1 MRPTHP
7 SGTRERRGAAMSKR
21 SLWLLGAALFATGAQ
36 AQLFHDGPRG
46 EAVER
51 QLPGDQKFTPW
62 ARDPSVLGNQ
72 SGDHV
77 EVRDVAAVELE
88 TVKLTNVVPAIH
100 FESGVAEIPATTV
113 SSLRDTL
120 AKMRGRKNVR
130 LHLVGHADTQPLSPA
145 LAARYG
151 DNEGLSRE
159 RAGEVAEFL
168 QHALD
173 LPPEA
178 ISYEWAGDK
187 QPIASN
193 ATVEGRAQNRRVEVE
208 VWYDE
213 PKAGIARQE
222 VLVQEDFRRIK
233 VCRTEQVCR
242 LRYVDGQERRT
253 RVQNLVPP
261 LRFSA
266 DAIDVSAGFVEEIG
280 QALRNMSD
288 RHNVLVKFVGY
299 TDDSPLS
306 ERDERIYGTREGLSK
321 ARARRVALAV
331 QEALSL
337 PTAEIDSDG
346 RGSTRAV
353 GSNSTAQGRAMNR
366 RVEVEFWYDDPL
378 QDLPDEPQLCPAVGN
393 ETVVRVYD
401 PPWGAI
407 PRLELGENGKP
418 IVPAGYAET
427 LRRALADVA
436 GKMNAR
442 LRFVG
447 YTGNERLERRTALV
461 YEDDIGLSAA
471 RARRAMEA
479 VGADLP
485 PDTRLEF
492 EGRGYVQTDDVVN
505 AGFVQGP
512 TSHVVVQVVYDEIAE
527 RNDLDGVNITPL
539 TREIAPQNAFGLNMM
554 RITVDGEPIDDPG
567 RSSEDIQR
575 CTDVALQK
583 ASIQFGF
590 DNLEADRR
598 LAIAARPARVSLH
611 PSEDGL
617 IADPVHFTMYANY
630 SHYIDRAEVRIFDAA
645 ESREGSPLAV
655 VALNPAGSAEWQ
667 ASVGAFVAPARELTY
682 VLRAYGKGETFD
694 ETIPQPLWLV
704 YADGA
709 AGVAAAVA
717 QSAAAASEGAAPF
730 AAPASDAEAP
740 FDLLFD
746 APIPDA
752 SDDAESAPSAH
763 DAENAAP
770 AEGDDAAAE
779 TGASSDAAGASTNT
793 QPSVDAE
800 SQRLAYG
807 ENRLGLH
814 NIPLAS
820 GSVTVRGSAIPEGH
834 SVWVAGHPVPVD
846 ASGNFVAQ
854 EILPAG
860 VHTVEVAVLDDAGN
874 GELYLRDIELKHNDW
889 FYVGMADVTLSHNET
904 KGPIELLQGDNSTN
918 ELTSSADA
926 QLAFY
931 VNGKF
936 GDGWRLTASA
946 DTRDSPFSDLFS
958 NFLSK
963 SPESLFRR
971 IDPDYHYPT
980 FGDDGIVEEM
990 APTLGKFYVKAAHG
1004 DDYGLWGNFKVGYMD
1019 NELAQ
1024 VDRGLYGANAHYESE
1039 RTTKF
1044 GERKYAVDG
1053 FTAEPGTVSSY
1064 EEFRGTG
1071 GSLYYLRRQ
1080 DILTG
1085 SERVRVEIRDRASGL
1100 VSGVVNLTPGIDYNI
1115 DYLQGRILLSEP
1127 LSSTARDDLLIR
1139 GTSLPGD
1146 EAYLVVRYEYTP
1158 GFDQLDALSVG
1169 AQGHY
1174 WFGEHVKLGLT
1185 ANNNDQGDTN
1195 SSIDGADITVR
1206 MSSESWFKLQ
1216 DARTEGLIT
1225 STYSST
1231 DGGFGFSGSN
1241 DAFFQSVQQ
1250 AGGYRADVS
1259 VGLNDIFARTQGRV
1273 TVYKQELDAGYSAP
1287 GFMSTGA
1294 LENYGGTFRMPVT
1307 QKLSLNAKADRR
1319 VAELGLETKGQEV
1332 DVLYRLNERWGVST
1346 GVRDDLRVDRSPV
1359 VPLTQEQGDRKDAV
1373 VQAEYDSKG
1382 RWSAYGFV
1390 QDTLSVTGDREENG
1404 RVGTGGSYRFSEKL
1418 RINAEVSDGDLG
1430 TGGSLGTR
1438 YMPNERTTVYMNY
1451 ALENETAE
1459 AVLQP
1464 GAAGVGGGN
1473 LTTGVKTRLSDSTSV
1488 YLEER
1493 YRSASYMSGLTHST
1507 GVNLV
1512 PTQRLSFSASTDIGT
1527 LTDMRTGAETKRQA
1541 AAFSAG
1547 YGQGPLQVS
1556 SGVEYRTDDVEQP
1569 DLSFATRDTWL
1580 FRSNFKYQLSQAS
1593 RLVGKFNYSDSQSTL
1608 GQFYDGGYTE
1618 AVLGYAF
1625 RPVRNDRLNALF
1637 KYTYFYNM
1645 PTADQVTVNGS
1656 AAQFLQKSHVAAVD
1670 LTYDLTQRWTVGG
1683 KYAHRIGEMSLSRE
1697 DPAFFDNPANL
1708 FVLRADFRFLES
1720 WEGMIEGRTLQMPDL
1735 HDSRR
1740 GSVFVISRYLN
1751 KHVKI
1756 GVGYNFT
1763 DFSDELTDL
1772 SFDHHGVFLNMT
1784 GAM

>member
-1 MRPTHP
+1 MN
-7 SGTRERRGAAMSKR
+7 KR
-21 SLWLLGAALFATGAQ
+21 SLGLLGAALFATSAQ
-36 AQLFHDGPRG
+36 AQLFHDGARG

-51 QLPGDQKFTPW
+51 QLPGDQTLTPW
-62 ARDPSVLGNQ
+62 ARDPSVLGKQ
-72 SGDHV
+72 SGDRV

-113 SSLRDTL
+113 ASLRDTL

-145 LAARYG
+145 LAARFG

-173 LPPEA
+173 LPPDA

-193 ATVEGRAQNRRVEVE
+193 ATAEGRAQNRRVEVE

-213 PKAGIARQE
+213 PKAGVARQE

-261 LRFSA
+261 LRFSE
-266 DAIDVSAGFVEEIG
+266 DAIDVSASFVEEIG

-288 RHNVLVKFVGY
+288 RHNVLVKFIGF

-306 ERDERIYGTREGLSK
+306 ERDARIYGTREGLSK

-331 QEALSL
+331 QEALRL
-337 PTAEIDSDG
+337 PTAAIDSDG
-346 RGSTRAV
+346 RGSTRPV
-353 GSNSTAQGRAMNR
+353 GSNATAQGRAMNR

-378 QDLPDEPQLCPAVGN
+378 QDLPDEPQLCPAPGN
-393 ETVVRVYD
+393 ETVARVYD

-407 PRLELGENGKP
+407 PRLELGENGRA
-418 IVPAGYAET
+418 IVPPGYAET

-436 GKMNAR
+436 DKMNAR

-447 YTGNERLERRTALV
+447 YTGNERLERRTALI

-471 RARRAMEA
+471 RARRAMET
-479 VGADLP
+479 VGAELP

-492 EGRGYVQTDDVVN
+492 EGRGYVQSDDVVN

-512 TSHVVVQVVYDEIAE
+512 TSHVVVQVVYDEVAQ
-527 RNDLDGVNITPL
+527 RDDYDGVNITPL

-583 ASIQFGF
+583 ANIQFGF

-598 LAIAARPARVSLH
+598 LAVAARPARVSLH
-611 PSEDGL
+611 ASEDGL

-630 SHYIDRAEVRIFDAA
+630 SHYIDRAEVRIFDAS
-645 ESREGSPLAV
+645 ESREASPLAV
-655 VALNPAGSAEWQ
+655 VPLSPAGSGEWQ
-667 ASVGAFVAPARELTY
+667 ASVGSFVAPTRELKY

-694 ETIPQPLWLV
+694 ETTPQPLWLM

-709 AGVAAAVA
+709 GAAIA
-717 QSAAAASEGAAPF
+717 QSAAAALTREGDAPIP
-730 AAPASDAEAP
+730 APASDAEAP

-746 APIPDA
+746 APIPDS
-752 SDDAESAPSAH
+752 SDDEPAPS
-763 DAENAAP
+763 EPETESAAP
-770 AEGDDAAAE
+770 AEGEDAEADG
-779 TGASSDAAGASTNT
+779 TASSDA
-793 QPSVDAE
+793 QPSVDEE

-860 VHTVEVAVLDDAGN
+860 MHTVEVQVLDDAGN

-904 KGPIELLQGDNSTN
+904 SGPIELLQGDNSTN

-946 DTRDSPFSDLFS
+946 DTRDSPVGEMFS
-958 NFLSK
+958 NFLNK

-980 FGDDGIVEEM
+980 FGDDSIVEEM

-1039 RTTKF
+1039 QATKF
-1044 GERKYAVDG
+1044 GERRYAIDF

-1071 GSLYYLRRQ
+1071 GSLYYLRQQ

-1085 SERVRVEIRDRASGL
+1085 SERVRIEIRDRASGL

-1127 LSSTARDDLLIR
+1127 LSSTAKDDLLIR
-1139 GTSLPGD
+1139 GTALPGD

-1169 AQGHY
+1169 TQGHY

-1185 ANNNDQGDTN
+1185 ANNNSQGDTN

-1250 AGGYRADVS
+1250 AGSYRADVS
-1259 VGLNDIFARTQGRV
+1259 VGLNDFFARSQGRV
-1273 TVYKQELDAGYSAP
+1273 TS
-1287 GFMSTGA
+1287 
-1294 LENYGGTFRMPVT
+1294 
-1307 QKLSLNAKADRR
+1307 
-1319 VAELGLETKGQEV
+1319 
-1332 DVLYRLNERWGVST
+1332 
-1346 GVRDDLRVDRSPV
+1346 
-1359 VPLTQEQGDRKDAV
+1359 
-1373 VQAEYDSKG
+1373 
-1382 RWSAYGFV
+1382 
-1390 QDTLSVTGDREENG
+1390 
-1404 RVGTGGSYRFSEKL
+1404 
-1418 RINAEVSDGDLG
+1418 
-1430 TGGSLGTR
+1430 
-1438 YMPNERTTVYMNY
+1438 
-1451 ALENETAE
+1451 
-1459 AVLQP
+1459 
-1464 GAAGVGGGN
+1464 
-1473 LTTGVKTRLSDSTSV
+1473 
-1488 YLEER
+1488 
-1493 YRSASYMSGLTHST
+1493 
-1507 GVNLV
+1507 
-1512 PTQRLSFSASTDIGT
+1512 
-1527 LTDMRTGAETKRQA
+1527 
-1541 AAFSAG
+1541 
-1547 YGQGPLQVS
+1547 
-1556 SGVEYRTDDVEQP
+1556 
-1569 DLSFATRDTWL
+1569 
-1580 FRSNFKYQLSQAS
+1580 
-1593 RLVGKFNYSDSQSTL
+1593 
-1608 GQFYDGGYTE
+1608 
-1618 AVLGYAF
+1618 
-1625 RPVRNDRLNALF
+1625 
-1637 KYTYFYNM
+1637 
-1645 PTADQVTVNGS
+1645 
-1656 AAQFLQKSHVAAVD
+1656 
-1670 LTYDLTQRWTVGG
+1670 
-1683 KYAHRIGEMSLSRE
+1683 
-1697 DPAFFDNPANL
+1697 
-1708 FVLRADFRFLES
+1708 
-1720 WEGMIEGRTLQMPDL
+1720 
-1735 HDSRR
+1735 
-1740 GSVFVISRYLN
+1740 
-1751 KHVKI
+1751 
-1756 GVGYNFT
+1756 
-1763 DFSDELTDL
+1763 
-1772 SFDHHGVFLNMT
+1772 
-1784 GAM
+1784 